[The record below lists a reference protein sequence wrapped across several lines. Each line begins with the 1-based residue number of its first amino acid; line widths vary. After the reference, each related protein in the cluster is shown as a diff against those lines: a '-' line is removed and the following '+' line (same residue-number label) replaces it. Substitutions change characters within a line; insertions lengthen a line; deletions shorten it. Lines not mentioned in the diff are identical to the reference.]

1 MKTPKA
7 WHWAGV
13 SLLVLAAPAWAQN
26 GEQDGA
32 RQDRA
37 GQDQDRDGAERHE
50 AHSTIVV
57 TGAATTL
64 ASETDTG
71 SRLGLTALETPASI
85 AVVDGDDI
93 RARGDVSVVEAVT
106 RAPGVTT
113 AANPG
118 NGDTALAMRGFA
130 GQDSVLQL
138 YDGVRL
144 FPVAGTITFPN
155 DPWNIERIEVLSGP
169 ASVLYGQ
176 GAMGGA
182 INVIP
187 KQPNADRF
195 EFEGEAGYGSQDSW
209 HLAGGAGGPISQ
221 TLSFRTDGSYRQS
234 DGYVDRGDSES
245 LALSGALRFEP
256 SKDFRLTLRDDFG
269 RYEPSVYF
277 GTPLIDSKLDT
288 SIRHNNYNVGDA
300 YMMFRDNRLA
310 LDAEWTIS
318 DALQFRNTAYF
329 VKSHRQWYDL
339 ESYCWVAAD
348 GNCPNGYGYGTPGTI
363 YRTDNYGIMHD
374 QKQYGDTATL
384 KLSSPLGG
392 TAKND
397 LVVGVDLGR
406 TKLVYSHNFDTDYQE
421 DNVPIND
428 FDPGTFLATTTV
440 KPHYRTRVDTIA
452 LFGEDRLA
460 LTDELSLVGG
470 IRYEHN
476 KAGRWNYVY
485 DAAGTSITGE
495 SPALNGGTEAFKT
508 LESTTWRVG
517 AVYQPTKNLSLYAQY
532 ATGVDPLGSIATY
545 STSTT
550 QFELTYA
557 RGHQMEAG
565 VKGLFLDGMG
575 QFTLAAYR
583 LVKNNLFTQQVP
595 GGPIMQVG
603 QRSSQGLEASLSLT
617 LPAGFAIEANGT
629 VLDANYD
636 DYTGFKGNT
645 PRGVPEQAANLG
657 LNWTSKMGLQL
668 RGDLRYVGRRFSD
681 DGNQFRVPAY
691 TVVDLGASYAL
702 TSNVALDVRVSNVF
716 DEAYALATYNDEQW
730 ILGRPRSVDVSVRA
744 KF

>member
-1 MKTPKA
+1 MNTLKA
-7 WHWAGV
+7 WHWAGA
-13 SLLVLAAPAWAQN
+13 SVLALALVAPAHAD
-26 GEQDGA
+26 DG
-32 RQDRA
+32 DR
-37 GQDQDRDGAERHE
+37 DQDRT
-50 AHSTIVV
+50 HSTPIIV
-57 TGAATTL
+57 TGQTTTL
-64 ASETDTG
+64 TSETDTG

-85 AVVDGDDI
+85 AVVEGDDI

-182 INVIP
+182 INIIP

-221 TLSFRTDGSYRQS
+221 TLSFRADGSYRQS

-269 RYEPSVYF
+269 RYEPPVYF

-300 YMMFRDNRLA
+300 HMMFRDNRLA

-318 DALQFRNTAYF
+318 DALQFRNTAYYI
-329 VKSHRQWYDL
+329 KSHRQWYDL
-339 ESYCWVAAD
+339 ESYCWVAASGD
-348 GNCPNGYGYGTPGTI
+348 CPNGYGYGTPGTI

-421 DNVPIND
+421 DNVPING
-428 FDPGTFLATTTV
+428 FDPGIFLATTTV
-440 KPHYRTRVDTIA
+440 KPHYHTRVDTVA
-452 LFGEDRLA
+452 VFGEDRLA
-460 LTDELSLVGG
+460 LTDQLSLVGG

-485 DAAGTSITGE
+485 DAAGTTIVGE
-495 SPALNGGTEAFKT
+495 SPALNGGTEAFKR

-517 AVYQPTKNLSLYAQY
+517 AVYQPTPGLSLYAQY

-565 VKGLFLDGMG
+565 VKGLFLSGMG

-603 QRSSQGLEASLSLT
+603 QRSSQGIEASVSVT
-617 LPAGFAIEANGT
+617 LPAGFAIDANGT

-636 DYTGFKGNT
+636 DYTGYKGNT
-645 PRGVPEQAANLG
+645 PPGVPEAAANLG
-657 LNWTSKMGLQL
+657 LSWTSKTGLQL

-702 TSNVALDVRVSNVF
+702 TENLALDVRLLNAF
-716 DEAYALATYNDEQW
+716 DEDYALATYNDEQW